1 MFRRIDI
8 VRDMLLVL
16 LGAVIGNAYLSHAQ
30 VRMGAAVGYGETY
43 AHTDYSHIEEHVRDR
58 SKTEQ
63 LYAEARYRFIGI
75 EGGWLNLPQYHTTT
89 HTSDYPAYKGLA
101 AGTYPQTVDGAQDIE
116 ARAFYGRL
124 NLYAP
129 LSIAS
134 PYVFLGRAT
143 VKTWNYEHPTY
154 NGTDRVEY
162 HETLRRTANYVGAG
176 IEKTFGSFA
185 LRVEY
190 GRIPKGTKDYH
201 TLTRDFSF
209 WTAGI
214 TYAF

>member
-75 EGGWLNLPQYHTTT
+75 EGGWINLPQYHTTT

-101 AGTYPQTVDGAQDIE
+101 AGTYPQTVGGAQDIT
-116 ARAFYGRL
+116 ARAVYGRL

-129 LSIAS
+129 FSFAS
-134 PYVFLGRAT
+134 PYVFAGKARVT
-143 VKTWNYEHPTY
+143 TRNYEHPTY
-154 NGTDRVEY
+154 NGTDHVEY
-162 HETLRRTANYVGAG
+162 REVLKRTANYVGAG
-176 IEKTFGSFA
+176 VEKSFGPVA

-190 GRIPKGTKDYH
+190 GRIPKGTQDYH
-201 TLTRDFSF
+201 TLVRNFSM
-209 WTAGI
+209 AMVGI
-214 TYAF
+214 AYQF